1 MGPLVVFAY
10 NFPHK
15 KTVDVLLHLFAH
27 GYTVGWVLAADPVP
41 LSIPPPAVRTKITHY
56 VPLHP
61 RTVAERLGARYVVAP
76 HDSQLV
82 EELLSEVRP
91 DLGVIAGARILKGY
105 VISKFRIGIVNLH
118 PGLLPEVRGLD
129 AMLWSIYKDVPLG
142 VTAHLIDE
150 SVDAGRLLLR
160 EEIPIFADDTLLDL
174 SERLYDYQ
182 LKLLAPALEAAMRG
196 DWIPFQGAAL
206 PPPNKKMPPELERQ
220 VVGKLEE
227 YKKRFALVE
236 GKML

>member
-1 MGPLVVFAY
+1 
-10 NFPHK
+10 
-15 KTVDVLLHLFAH
+15 
-27 GYTVGWVLAADPVP
+27 
-41 LSIPPPAVRTKITHY
+41 

-76 HDSQLV
+76 HNSQLV
-82 EELLSEVRP
+82 EELLSEAKP

-160 EEIPIFADDTLLDL
+160 EEIPIFADDTLLDH
-174 SERLYDYQ
+174 Q

-196 DWIPFQGAAL
+196 DWTPFERGTL
-206 PPPNKKMPPELERQ
+206 PRPNRKMPPELERQ

-236 GKML
+236 GKMP

>member
-1 MGPLVVFAY
+1 
-10 NFPHK
+10 
-15 KTVDVLLHLFAH
+15 
-27 GYTVGWVLAADPVP
+27 
-41 LSIPPPAVRTKITHY
+41 
-56 VPLHP
+56 
-61 RTVAERLGARYVVAP
+61 
-76 HDSQLV
+76 
-82 EELLSEVRP
+82 
-91 DLGVIAGARILKGY
+91 
-105 VISKFRIGIVNLH
+105 
-118 PGLLPEVRGLD
+118 
-129 AMLWSIYKDVPLG
+129 

-220 VVGKLEE
+220 VVGKLEK

>member
-1 MGPLVVFAY
+1 MNPLVVFAY

-27 GYTVGWVLAADPVP
+27 GYPVGWVLAADPVP
-41 LSIPPPAVRTKITHY
+41 LSIPPPAVRTKIAHY

-61 RTVAERLGARYVVAP
+61 QIVAERLGAQYVVAP
-76 HDSQLV
+76 HNSQLV
-82 EELLSEVRP
+82 EQLLSEIKP
-91 DLGVIAGARILKGY
+91 ELGVIAGARILKDF
-105 VISKFRIGIVNLH
+105 VINKFRIGIINLH
-118 PGLLPEVRGLD
+118 PGLLPEARGLD
-129 AMLWSIYKDVPLG
+129 AMLWSIYKDIPLG

-182 LKLLAPALEAAMRG
+182 LKLLAPALEAAIRG
-196 DWIPFQGAAL
+196 DWIPFEKATL
-206 PPPNKKMPPELERQ
+206 PPSKGKMPPELERE
-220 VVGKLEE
+220 VSDKLES
-227 YKKRFALVE
+227 YKKRFARAE
-236 GKML
+236 GKIW